1 MTESLSD
8 VQEDANPRADTR
20 SWLRALL
27 LHECE
32 VMATHALSS
41 GMQVPD
47 LVVRALAIAP
57 APEVPGKALVP
68 AATGSDWQ
76 SGSQQPG
83 EYTPQQPWSDDC
95 LRQLAL
101 AHNRLV
107 ELVAPA
113 TPRTIQYLN
122 THIHRPSLL
131 GFLGKVPFVHRA
143 MVVAM
148 VFLLG
153 LVVLRVVPHMHTL
166 LAAGDPV
173 SVSTSRW
180 LLLLEELYYM
190 AAAGMGASF
199 AVLFEVN
206 RYTLKAAFD
215 PIYEPFYWIRFALG
229 LIAGVLLAELV
240 PTDPSHS
247 VYHGVAKPTLALLGG
262 FSASVVYRLL
272 VHLRNTIASFIPSG
286 SNEASDPQGQPAG
299 QERPDLSGA
308 DRLKIVAGLIALQQ
322 RLGSGAPP
330 AHLQADIDHLL
341 AEFMSTR
348 L

>member
-1 MTESLSD
+1 MTESISD
-8 VQEDANPRADTR
+8 VREAAKPRADTR
-20 SWLRALL
+20 SWLRDRL

-47 LVVRALAIAP
+47 PVVRALAIVL

-68 AATGSDWQ
+68 AATGSDWH

-83 EYTPQQPWSDDC
+83 EYTPQQPWPDDC

-101 AHNRLV
+101 AHNRLA

-122 THIHRPSLL
+122 SHIHRPSLL

-153 LVVLRVVPHMHTL
+153 FVVLRVVPHVHTL

-173 SVSTSRW
+173 WVIS
-180 LLLLEELYYM
+180 M
-190 AAAGMGASF
+190 AAVVGGT
-199 AVLFEVN
+199 VLHGRR
-206 RYTLKAAFD
+206 RY
-215 PIYEPFYWIRFALG
+215 G
-229 LIAGVLLAELV
+229 
-240 PTDPSHS
+240 
-247 VYHGVAKPTLALLGG
+247 
-262 FSASVVYRLL
+262 RLL
-272 VHLRNTIASFIPSG
+272 CRAV
-286 SNEASDPQGQPAG
+286 
-299 QERPDLSGA
+299 
-308 DRLKIVAGLIALQQ
+308 
-322 RLGSGAPP
+322 
-330 AHLQADIDHLL
+330 
-341 AEFMSTR
+341 
-348 L
+348 

>member
-1 MTESLSD
+1 MTKSLSD
-8 VQEDANPRADTR
+8 VREAAKPRADTR
-20 SWLRALL
+20 SWLRDRL

-47 LVVRALAIAP
+47 PVVRALAIAL
-57 APEVPGKALVP
+57 APEVPGKAIVP
-68 AATGSDWQ
+68 DATGSDWH

-83 EYTPQQPWSDDC
+83 EYTPQQPWPDDG

-101 AHNRLV
+101 AHNRLA

-122 THIHRPSLL
+122 SHIHRPRLL
-131 GFLGKVPFVHRA
+131 GFLGQVPFVHRA
-143 MVVAM
+143 MVVAI
-148 VFLLG
+148 VSLLG
-153 LVVLRVVPHMHTL
+153 FVVLRVAPHVHTL

-173 SVSTSRW
+173 ESGRW
-180 LLLLEELYYM
+180 PLLWEELHYI

-215 PIYEPFYWIRFALG
+215 PLYEPFYWIRFALG

-240 PTDPSHS
+240 PADTSTS
-247 VYHGVAKPTLALLGG
+247 VYHGVARPTLALLGG
-262 FSASVVYRLL
+262 FSASVVYHLL
-272 VHLRNTIASFIPSG
+272 IHLRNAIESFIPSG
-286 SNEASDPQGQPAG
+286 SNEAFDPQGRPAG
-299 QERPDLSGA
+299 EARPDMSAA
-308 DRLKIVAGLIALQQ
+308 DRLQVVAGLLALQQ

-330 AHLQADIDHLL
+330 AHLQADIERLL
-341 AEFMSTR
+341 AEVMPTR